1 MKYVQKERGVVENEM
16 GGESQEER
24 GGRNVSGCVC
34 VCVIYRDGLEKI
46 ERL

>member
-24 GGRNVSGCVC
+24 GGKKVAGYV
-34 VCVIYRDGLEKI
+34 
-46 ERL
+46 